1 MADTK
6 NDDEEPINGQ
16 ESETS
21 SEKTHNRRKGAY
33 QKLRRDLS
41 EEELSSPGTQKMI
54 LSDLDRLEDEVDT
67 LLVYKDKY
75 HAKDRSEAVLKEQLK
90 SSTSKEVLYAVSISL
105 GATLIGLAN
114 SIWTAEN
121 NNGAIVLTCGI
132 VLVVGGLISKFFW
145 K

>member
-6 NDDEEPINGQ
+6 YDDEEPINGQ

-67 LLVYKDKY
+67 LLVYKDRF
-75 HAKDRSEAVLKEQLK
+75 HAKDKSEAVLKEQLK
-90 SSTSKEVLYAVSISL
+90 SSTSKEVLYTVSISL
-105 GATLIGLAN
+105 GATLIGLSN
-114 SIWTAEN
+114 SIWVAEN

-132 VLVVGGLISKFFW
+132 VLVIGGLISKFFW

>member
-6 NDDEEPINGQ
+6 YDDEEPVNGQ
-16 ESETS
+16 ESDTS

-67 LLVYKDKY
+67 LLVYKDKF
-75 HAKDRSEAVLKEQLK
+75 HAKDKSEAVLKEQLK
-90 SSTSKEVLYAVSISL
+90 SSTSKEVLYTVSISL
-105 GATLIGLAN
+105 GATLIGLSN
-114 SIWTAEN
+114 SIWTTEN

-132 VLVVGGLISKFFW
+132 VLVIGGLISKFFW